1 MVKKLWENLFF
12 NIYCKSFIFSTKT
25 LYFSMYKVHSGSQ
38 SNSNT
43 GIPYTF
49 RYTYIKQPR
58 RHYTFLPY
66 SLFNVELFTKLSI
79 YSHRCFISIISTT
92 TLITLN
98 NQLSIPYSHNTLH
111 NSSLFIYQM
120 INSIICIFLHDP
132 LKRKT
137 SVLHTPFLAQS
148 YIVLHEFY
156 TFLHLLPFQ
165 LQFCQTLSQEY

>member
-1 MVKKLWENLFF
+1 MRNSGRTCFL
-12 NIYCKSFIFSTKT
+12 IFTAIHACFLPKT
-25 LYFSMYKVHSGSQ
+25 LYFSIYKVHSGSQ
-38 SNSNT
+38 FNSDT
-43 GIPYTF
+43 CIPYTF
-49 RYTYIKQPR
+49 KYTYIKQPR
-58 RHYTFLPY
+58 RHCTLLPY
-66 SLFNVELFTKLSI
+66 SLFNAELFTKLSI
-79 YSHRCFISIISTT
+79 YSHRCFISITAMT

-120 INSIICIFLHDP
+120 INSIICIFLHDL

-148 YIVLHEFY
+148 YIVLHKFY
-156 TFLHLLPFQ
+156 TFLPLLPFQ